1 MSVFFY
7 LLFLLLSF
15 NVRIAAIYLTHI
27 MQIPIKSG
35 IIKNKAFLYTVD
47 DFFSQFQVLY
57 ENYIVHVSIN
67 ILKKIWSGFK
77 TSWFLFKMNMD
88 ICFHLFIHR
97 KCFSLTLKMNHR
109 WSRNNMISNSG
120 LYRCPTSGVEKRF
133 YKLICN

>member
-67 ILKKIWSGFK
+67 IPKKI
-77 TSWFLFKMNMD
+77 
-88 ICFHLFIHR
+88 
-97 KCFSLTLKMNHR
+97 
-109 WSRNNMISNSG
+109 
-120 LYRCPTSGVEKRF
+120 
-133 YKLICN
+133 